1 MDSENLNRWLSLLA
15 NIGVVVGI
23 FLLIAEVN
31 HASRLAEVEAYQTRI
46 RDIQEL
52 NIQIALSDSF
62 ADILSKLSSEG
73 VESLSPEEALRAR
86 AWYGAIMRGMQG
98 QYYQYQ
104 NGFLERESVDRTL
117 IDITDGIYEKW
128 EQFDLLDN
136 IEIEE
141 WRAEIDQA
149 LAEKSGM

>member
-1 MDSENLNRWLSLLA
+1 MDSENINRWLSLIA

-31 HASRLAEVEAYQTRI
+31 HASRLAEVEAYQTWI

-52 NIQIALSDSF
+52 NIQIALSDSL
-62 ADILSKLSSEG
+62 ADILSKVSSEG
-73 VESLSPEEALRAR
+73 VESLTPKEFLRAR

-117 IDITDGIYEKW
+117 IDIADGIYEKW
-128 EQFDLLDN
+128 DQFDLLGN

-149 LAEKSGM
+149 LGADSGP

>member
-1 MDSENLNRWLSLLA
+1 MDSDRLNRWLSLIA
-15 NIGVVVGI
+15 NIGVVVGL

-52 NIQIALSDSF
+52 NLQLALSESL
-62 ADILSKLSSEG
+62 ADIMIKVESEG
-73 VESLSPEEALRAR
+73 IDSLTPGEYRRAR
-86 AWYGAIMRGMQG
+86 AWNVTILRGMQG

-104 NGFLERESVDRTL
+104 NGFLDRASVDRTL
-117 IDITDGIYEKW
+117 DDIVNIFYERW
-128 EQFDLLDN
+128 EQFEMLDLL
-136 IEIEE
+136 EIPE

-149 LAEKSGM
+149 LSETN